1 MDFLFEA
8 HSLDSALIES
18 VWRSCSTEAGSYI
31 SVAASH
37 WSFMFARR
45 QGKIYVDVC
54 GPETRATPST
64 IPAGSDVY
72 GINFKVGVFMP
83 HLPPNSLVD
92 KRLPLQNASNR
103 AFWLHDA
110 ALPLPGFEDAEA
122 FAERLVRAGLLVR
135 DPIVSASLQ
144 GEPIRLSA
152 RSRQYRFVKSTG
164 LSRETILQIARA
176 RQAAL
181 MLEQGVAIADAV
193 YLLGYCD
200 QAHLTRSL
208 KHLYGQSPTAV
219 AQVTASTAP
228 T

>member
-1 MDFLFEA
+1 
-8 HSLDSALIES
+8 
-18 VWRSCSTEAGSYI
+18 
-31 SVAASH
+31 
-37 WSFMFARR
+37 MFARR
-45 QGKIYVDVC
+45 QGKMYVEVC
-54 GPETRATPST
+54 GPESRATPGT

-92 KRLPLQNASNR
+92 KRLPLQNANNR
-103 AFWLHDA
+103 AFWLYDS
-110 ALPLPGFEDAEA
+110 ALPIPRFEDAEA
-122 FAERLVRAGLLVR
+122 FAERLARAGLLMR

-164 LSRETILQIARA
+164 LTQKTIWQIERV
-176 RQAAL
+176 RQSAL
-181 MLEQGVAIADAV
+181 MLEQGVAIADTV
-193 YLLGYCD
+193 YQLGYFD